1 MANTAWPI
9 TVSYFSA
16 GKGEEVPDYQVSFD
30 LYENGVAT
38 GLVLDYGGFALGG
51 KLADL
56 TIYDASEC
64 P

>member
-1 MANTAWPI
+1 
-9 TVSYFSA
+9 
-16 GKGEEVPDYQVSFD
+16 VPDYQVSFD

-38 GLVLDYGGFALGG
+38 GLVLDYGSFALAG

-56 TIYDASEC
+56 SLSDASEC